1 MYKYVCTRTHLQ
13 RNGSIIMFCSPF
25 SAFFLPLFLHFP
37 LPNLFLFLNL
47 LSQIR
52 CFCLCDFLS
61 LSTLG
66 NSKRNK
72 RIWNMLTAFHC
83 VDMRLW
89 ELGESFPILFLPS
102 LASSSSF
109 SIPCSLWTERRDSKL
124 PTARV
129 KAWCGLGL
137 WGLGAHLALGGR
149 GGLTVSRPFS
159 SLCSVWDSR
168 GC

>member
-1 MYKYVCTRTHLQ
+1 MCAHVHTYREMDRSLCFAL
-13 RNGSIIMFCSPF
+13 
-25 SAFFLPLFLHFP
+25 LFLLFFS
-37 LPNLFLFLNL
+37 LFFCIFLFLIYFYFLTYL

-89 ELGESFPILFLPS
+89 ELGKSFPILFLPS

-109 SIPCSLWTERRDSKL
+109 PIPCSLWTERRDSKL

-168 GC
+168 GR